1 MSQQP
6 RQYVGAENLEL
17 MENAIRYTSYVGRIV
32 ADELP
37 SAGRIVEFGAGSG
50 TQTSHV
56 VSPNE
61 RVTCIEINPD
71 LQAVLRSKGYQAT
84 GSLDDIPVGSASA
97 FYSINCLEHIE
108 DDGAAL
114 REIHQRLADGGSL
127 VLYVPAMPVLFSSM
141 DKLVGHYRRYR
152 RRELVALLAGA
163 GFTVTKAR
171 YVDSVGVLPSLIY
184 KMIPTASGEPSPK
197 SLKFYDNYLF
207 PVSLVVDKV
216 TAKLFGKNV
225 FVVAVKK

>member
-17 MENAIRYTSYVGRIV
+17 MENAVRYTSYVGKIV
-32 ADELP
+32 ADALP
-37 SAGRIVEFGAGSG
+37 STGRIVEFGAGSG

-56 VSPNE
+56 MSPSD
-61 RVTCIEINPD
+61 RLTCIEINPD
-71 LQAVLRSKGYQAT
+71 LQAVLRSKGYQAA
-84 GSLDDIPVGSASA
+84 GSLDDITTASASA
-97 FYSINCLEHIE
+97 IYSINCLEHVE
-108 DDGAAL
+108 DDGVAL
-114 REIHQRLADGGSL
+114 RQIHQKLTDDGVL
-127 VLYVPAMPVLFSSM
+127 VLYVPAMPILFSSM

-152 RRELVALLAGA
+152 RRELVALLTGA
-163 GFTVTKAR
+163 GFRVTTAR

-184 KMIPTASGEPSPK
+184 KMIPKASGEPSAK

-207 PVSLVVDKV
+207 PFSLVVDKV
-216 TAKLFGKNV
+216 TAKLLGKNV

>member
-17 MENAIRYTSYVGRIV
+17 MENAVRYTSYVGKIV
-32 ADELP
+32 ADALP
-37 SAGRIVEFGAGSG
+37 STGRIVEFGAGSG

-56 VSPNE
+56 MSPSD
-61 RVTCIEINPD
+61 RLTCIEINPD
-71 LQAVLRSKGYQAT
+71 LQAVLRSKGYQAA
-84 GSLDDIPVGSASA
+84 GSLDDVPTALASA
-97 FYSINCLEHIE
+97 IYSINCLEHIE

-114 REIHQRLADGGSL
+114 RQIHEKLTDDGTL

-163 GFTVTKAR
+163 GFRVTTAR

-184 KMIPTASGEPSPK
+184 KMIPKASGEPSAK

-207 PVSLVVDKV
+207 PFSLVVDKV
-216 TAKLFGKNV
+216 TAKLLGKNV

>member
-17 MENAIRYTSYVGRIV
+17 MENAVRYTSYVGKIV
-32 ADELP
+32 ADALP
-37 SAGRIVEFGAGSG
+37 SAGRVVEFGAGSG

-56 VSPNE
+56 MPPKD
-61 RVTCIEINPD
+61 RLTCIEINPD
-71 LQAVLRSKGYQAT
+71 LQAVLRSKGYQAA
-84 GSLDDIPVGSASA
+84 GSLDDIPNASVSAI
-97 FYSINCLEHIE
+97 YSINCLEHIE

-114 REIHQRLADGGSL
+114 RQIHEKLTDDGTL
-127 VLYVPAMPVLFSSM
+127 VLYVPAMPILFSSM

-163 GFTVTKAR
+163 GFRVTTAR

-184 KMIPTASGEPSPK
+184 KMIPKASGEPSAK

-207 PVSLVVDKV
+207 PISLVVDKV

-225 FVVAVKK
+225 FVVAVRK

>member
-17 MENAIRYTSYVGRIV
+17 MENAIRYTSYVGKIV

-37 SAGRIVEFGAGSG
+37 PAGRVVEFGAGSG

-56 VSPNE
+56 MSPTE
-61 RVTCIEINPD
+61 RLTCIEINPD

-84 GSLDDIPVGSASA
+84 GSLDDIPTASASGI
-97 FYSINCLEHIE
+97 YSINCLEHLE
-108 DDGAAL
+108 DDGAVL
-114 REIHQRLADGGSL
+114 RQIYEKLTDDGTL
-127 VLYVPAMPVLFSSM
+127 VLYVPAMPILFSSM

-163 GFTVTKAR
+163 GFSVTTAR

-184 KMIPTASGEPSPK
+184 KTIPKASGEPSAK

-216 TAKLFGKNV
+216 AAKLFGKNV